1 MQHQPVQPEW
11 IGKNEAAERLNL
23 STRAVLDAAS
33 KGKIRSEKQ
42 RDTKTRQMAV
52 MLNAADVERYAYER
66 EHPEESQPVAPGHTF
81 AMVARTLNRGIPVP
95 MIRASDERG
104 KLGLSHETEH
114 YRIKEWTKPGPD
126 CEFHKFKV
134 DGPGNHDYLYI
145 ALEESCGPQLL
156 QGLEA
161 AYQAGLNAAGVVK
174 QSWVTVDQAESITGL
189 PASVIRNLIEAQQLK
204 AIDCGPRPGGKYRI
218 KRSDLDALE
227 GMNQ

>member
-1 MQHQPVQPEW
+1 MQPQPVQPEW

-66 EHPEESQPVAPGHTF
+66 DHPEESAPISVVPARRLPGGSNSQSAEELYQ
-81 AMVARTLNRGIPVP
+81 AMYMA
-95 MIRASDERG
+95 E
-104 KLGLSHETEH
+104 
-114 YRIKEWTKPGPD
+114 
-126 CEFHKFKV
+126 
-134 DGPGNHDYLYI
+134 
-145 ALEESCGPQLL
+145 LL
-156 QGLEA
+156 QRHRVQVPWLNLSEA
-161 AYQAGLNAAGVVK
+161 ADY
-174 QSWVTVDQAESITGL
+174 SGL
-189 PASVIRNLIEAQQLK
+189 PKSTIEKLIHAQQLK